1 MAQLPLTSLLL
12 ETDAPDMPLNGFQG
26 PARTARSRRH
36 AFLMC
41 CVSLRQEP
49 EDVIA
54 SALLEN
60 TRAVFGITL

>member
-1 MAQLPLTSLLL
+1 
-12 ETDAPDMPLNGFQG
+12 E
-26 PARTARSRRH
+26 
-36 AFLMC
+36 
-41 CVSLRQEP
+41 LRQEP

>member
-26 PARTARSRRH
+26 QPNRPEQAARV
-36 AFLMC
+36 FYVLC
-41 CVSLRQEP
+41 ELRQEP